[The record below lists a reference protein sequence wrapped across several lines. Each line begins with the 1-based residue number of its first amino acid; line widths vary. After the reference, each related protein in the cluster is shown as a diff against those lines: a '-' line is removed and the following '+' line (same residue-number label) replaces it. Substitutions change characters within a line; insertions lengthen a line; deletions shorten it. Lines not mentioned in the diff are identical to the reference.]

1 MTNSHNTKDIP
12 MRYQD
17 QLFEQRENALL
28 DAARQLFAEQPWDRV
43 TIAEVAIAA
52 GIGKGTV
59 YKHFPSKEALYA
71 RLVLDLSQANLV
83 ELRDLHAAS
92 PAQDAMRRVIRRA
105 FEQMMAN
112 PIQAQLCLHCDR
124 PEFQERLEA
133 PYRQQFID
141 MEHQYQLFFGDMLS
155 VTLNNQVLSQTD
167 CQNLL
172 WGVEACVNGVMARI
186 ASGGFSHW
194 AEPIALD
201 DYFARVTDFIIAGL
215 RAQATALLTHPLS
228 HE

>member
-1 MTNSHNTKDIP
+1 
-12 MRYQD
+12 MRLQD
-17 QLFEQRENALL
+17 QLFGQREHAILA
-28 DAARQLFAEQPWDRV
+28 AARQLFREQPWDRV

-52 GIGKGTV
+52 AIGKGTV

-71 RLVLDLSQANLV
+71 RLVLDRSRADLA
-83 ELRDLHAAS
+83 ELRALHAISA
-92 PAQDAMRRVIRRA
+92 PQQAMRQVILRA
-105 FEQMMAN
+105 FELMLSN

-124 PEFQERLEA
+124 PEFQERLDA
-133 PYRQQFID
+133 SARQQFLELERD
-141 MEHQYQLFFGDMLS
+141 YQRFFAEMLNE
-155 VTLNNQVLSQTD
+155 TLGTHALDQSD

-186 ASGGFSHW
+186 ASGGFAHW

-201 DYFARVTDFIIAGL
+201 EYFARVTDFIIAGL
-215 RAQATALLTHPLS
+215 RTQAAELLAQSLR

>member
-1 MTNSHNTKDIP
+1 

-17 QLFEQRENALL
+17 QLFEQREKTLL

-71 RLVLDLSQANLV
+71 RLVLDLSRDNLL
-83 ELRDLHAAS
+83 ELRELHAAS
-92 PAQDAMRRVIRRA
+92 PAQDAMCRVIHRA
-105 FEQMMAN
+105 FEQMLAN

-124 PEFQERLEA
+124 PEFQERLET
-133 PYRQQFID
+133 PYRQQFLD
-141 MEHQYQLFFGDMLS
+141 MEREFQLFFSDMLG
-155 VTLNNQVLSQTD
+155 VALNNQALSQRD

-186 ASGGFSHW
+186 ASGGFVHW

-201 DYFARVTDFIIAGL
+201 EYFARVTDFIIAGL
-215 RAQATALLTHPLS
+215 RTQAAELLAQVPAQPYS

>member
-1 MTNSHNTKDIP
+1 

-17 QLFEQRENALL
+17 QLFEQRENAIL
-28 DAARQLFAEQPWDRV
+28 DAARQLFGTQPWDRV

-52 GIGKGTV
+52 AIGKGTV

-71 RLVLDLSQANLV
+71 RLVLDRSRADLA
-83 ELRDLHAAS
+83 ELRTLHAAS
-92 PAQDAMRRVIRRA
+92 APQQAMRQVILRA
-105 FEQMMAN
+105 FEQMLSN

-124 PEFQERLEA
+124 PEFQERLDA
-133 PYRQQFID
+133 HSRQQFLD
-141 MEHQYQLFFGDMLS
+141 LERDYQRFFAEMLNE
-155 VTLNNQVLSQTD
+155 TLGTHALAQGD

-186 ASGGFSHW
+186 ASGGFAHW
-194 AEPIALD
+194 SEHIDLD

-215 RAQATALLTHPLS
+215 RTQAADLLAQPRR

>member
-1 MTNSHNTKDIP
+1 

-17 QLFEQRENALL
+17 QLFEQRENAII
-28 DAARQLFAEQPWDRV
+28 AAAHQLFAEQPWDRV

-71 RLVLDLSQANLV
+71 RLVLDLSRENLL
-83 ELRDLHAAS
+83 ELRALHATS
-92 PAQDAMRRVIRRA
+92 PAQDAMRKVIHRA
-105 FEQMMAN
+105 FEQMLAN
-112 PIQAQLCLHCDR
+112 PILAQLCLHCDR

-133 PYRQQFID
+133 PYRQQFLD
-141 MEHQYQLFFGDMLS
+141 LEHEFQLFFGDMLNA
-155 VTLNNQVLSQTD
+155 TLDNPPLSLAD
-167 CQNLL
+167 CQHLL

-201 DYFARVTDFIIAGL
+201 DYFTCVTDFIIAGL
-215 RAQATALLTHPLS
+215 RAQATTLLATS
-228 HE
+228 HRHE

>member
-1 MTNSHNTKDIP
+1 

-17 QLFEQRENALL
+17 QLFEQREHALL
-28 DAARQLFAEQPWDRV
+28 AAARQLFAEQPWDRV

-71 RLVLDLSQANLV
+71 RLVLDLSRENLL
-83 ELRDLHAAS
+83 ELRELHAAS

-133 PYRQQFID
+133 PYRQQFLDI
-141 MEHQYQLFFGDMLS
+141 EHEYQLFFGDMLN
-155 VTLNNQVLSQTD
+155 VTLNNQALSQSD

-186 ASGGFSHW
+186 ASGGFAHW

-215 RAQATALLTHPLS
+215 CAQATALLATSNS